1 MEVSKELTPLWILGP
16 LVVAFYVKTFRVLC
30 RLYAFSFKQTVSV
43 LKHLPVYYLLV
54 HDYISRGKLTE
65 AMRIPISQL
74 VADIRNMNYNEV
86 TWSKMKDLQGWFVER
101 QLDLVELVWPYY
113 CRTIRFLKRT
123 NFI

>member
-16 LVVAFYVKTFRVLC
+16 IFVALYVKMFRAIC
-30 RLYAFSFKQTVSV
+30 GLYAFSFKQTVSIV
-43 LKHLPVYYLLV
+43 KNLPVYYLLV
-54 HDYISRGKLTE
+54 RDHISHGKLTE
-65 AMRIPISQL
+65 AMRIHISQL